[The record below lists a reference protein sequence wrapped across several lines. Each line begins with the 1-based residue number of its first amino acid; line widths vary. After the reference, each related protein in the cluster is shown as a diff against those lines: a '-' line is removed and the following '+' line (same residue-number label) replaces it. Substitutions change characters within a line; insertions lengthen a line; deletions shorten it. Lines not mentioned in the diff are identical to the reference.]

1 MADPNAAACAEMM
14 AFAADVWDTYY
25 GNYSAGVD
33 TPLEALR
40 NDLEGDWTEKLDV
53 RGGILALRESAGG
66 FLNVE
71 LQRGIADG
79 VLAQWVEAAAKRPS
93 LTDPDANWREV
104 YDYLVANS
112 GTVDSAEWTF
122 GTPSAGGS
130 NVGSMTVQRLTA
142 DEDGFNMEGWWPDTY
157 TLECDGDALNTGREH
172 TATWTFRGTA
182 SGPDDLP
189 FEGAPLAYE
198 QDGIPQHSDITTI
211 GLSNPNFS
219 SGTFSGT
226 TITSLTGWTVGT
238 AWTNFET
245 NTTST
250 YYYLDTTNGGT
261 PRSVKFVAND
271 HFYQQFQS
279 GYQIDNDTPYRTG
292 VWFYRRDAMTGT
304 FTIRLTDVTAPTS
317 GGVSRAVTIG
327 GLSDNAWTFIDLVAT
342 PGANNWPKGFRSEQ
356 LCLSFQVA
364 SLATGTCYVS
374 NVVHS
379 PYTRLGSMGQAV
391 SGRGCLGTYI
401 HVLAGSTQTKVA
413 DVFTWTDSEGQTA
426 VNQKYFGPRG
436 IQRGYL
442 PSTTGGTETIA
453 DK

>member
-14 AFAADVWDTYY
+14 AFCADVWDTFY
-25 GNYSAGVD
+25 GNYTSGVD

-40 NDLEGDWTEKLDV
+40 NDLEGDWTELLDV
-53 RGGILALRESAGG
+53 RGGILGLRESAAG
-66 FLNVE
+66 FLDVDR
-71 LQRGIADG
+71 QRAIADG
-79 VLAQWVEAAAKRPS
+79 VLAQWTEAAGVRPS
-93 LTDPDANWREV
+93 ATDPDANWREV

-112 GTVDSAEWTF
+112 GTVDAAEWTF
-122 GTPSAGGS
+122 ATPSAGGS
-130 NVGSMTVQRLTA
+130 NVGNMTVQRLTT
-142 DEDGFNMEGWWPDTY
+142 DENSFSMEGWWPDSF
-157 TLECDGDALNTGREH
+157 TLKCTDDALNTGREH
-172 TATWTFRGTA
+172 TALWRFYGTA
-182 SGPDDLP
+182 AGPDGLP
-189 FEGAPLAYE
+189 FEGAPEEYE
-198 QDGIPQHSDITTI
+198 QEGIEQHSDITTI

-226 TITSLTGWTVGT
+226 TITSLTGWTVGS

-261 PRSVKFVAND
+261 PRSVRFIAD
-271 HFYQQFQS
+271 DYFYQQFQS

-292 VWFYRRDAMTGT
+292 VWLYRRATATGT

-327 GLSDNAWTFIDLVAT
+327 GLSDEAWTFVDILST
-342 PGANNWPKGFRSEQ
+342 PGANNWPKGFRKEQ

-374 NVVHS
+374 NVIHS
-379 PYTRLGSMGQAV
+379 PYTRLGSMGQAAR
-391 SGRGCLGTYI
+391 GRGTLGTYV
-401 HVLAGSTQTKVA
+401 HVLAGNTQSQKG
-413 DVFTWTDSEGQTA
+413 DLFTFTDSEGQTA

-436 IQRGYL
+436 IRRGYL
-442 PSTTGGTETIA
+442 PSTSGGTETIA